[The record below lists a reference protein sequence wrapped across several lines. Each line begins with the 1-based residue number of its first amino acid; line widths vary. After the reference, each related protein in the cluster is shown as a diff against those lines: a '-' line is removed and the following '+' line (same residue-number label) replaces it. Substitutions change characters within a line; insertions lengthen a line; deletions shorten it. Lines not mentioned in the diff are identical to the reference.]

1 MQNFKNL
8 EINKKY
14 QNYDK
19 SIQGI
24 LISKAI
30 VEPYQYDEFS
40 HKYGYTMG
48 RLCKGVWFQ
57 PTNNKYIET
66 YYYEYSGGFTEIK
79 N

>member
-8 EINKKY
+8 EINKRY
-14 QNYDK
+14 HNYDK
-19 SIQGI
+19 SLEGT
-24 LISKAI
+24 LVSKTI

-48 RLCKGVWFQ
+48 RLCKGIWLI
-57 PTNNKYIET
+57 NSNKYVINF
-66 YYYEYSGGFTEIK
+66 YYEYSGGFTEIK

>member
-1 MQNFKNL
+1 MQNFKNI

-14 QNYDK
+14 HNYDK
-19 SIQGI
+19 SLEGI

-48 RLCKGVWFQ
+48 RLCKAVWLIN
-57 PTNNKYIET
+57 NNKYVIDF
-66 YYYEYSGGFTEIK
+66 YYEYSGGFTEIK
-79 N
+79 F

>member
-1 MQNFKNL
+1 MEIFKNL
-8 EINKKY
+8 KINKKY
-14 QNYDK
+14 HNYDK
-19 SIQGI
+19 SLEGI
-24 LISKAI
+24 LISHTI

-48 RLCKGVWFQ
+48 RLCKGVWL
-57 PTNNKYIET
+57 TNNKKYIET

>member
-1 MQNFKNL
+1 MQNFKNI

-14 QNYDK
+14 YNYDK
-19 SIQGI
+19 SLEGI
-24 LISKAI
+24 LVSKTI

-48 RLCKGVWFQ
+48 RLCKAVWLIN
-57 PTNNKYIET
+57 NNKYVIN

-79 N
+79 F